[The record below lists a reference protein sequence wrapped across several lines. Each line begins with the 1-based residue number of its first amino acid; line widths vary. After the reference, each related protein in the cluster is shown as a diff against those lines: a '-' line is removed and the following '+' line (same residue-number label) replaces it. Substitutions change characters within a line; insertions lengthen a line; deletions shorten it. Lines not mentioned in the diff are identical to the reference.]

1 MTLKQGQILTFN
13 HRVMRN
19 LFYLLILVP
28 FLTFNACGDA
38 SVNEDTEEWVYL
50 FNGENL
56 DGWDIKIAG
65 YELNDNV
72 LNTFRVE
79 DGLLRV
85 SYDDYD
91 EWNGELGHIY
101 YEKPFSHYRIVVEY
115 RFNGEQVAG
124 APDWGLLNNGI
135 MMHSQPAETVT
146 MDQLLPISFEMQ
158 LLHSEGDLVRPNGNL
173 YLPGT
178 RVILGGE
185 LTEEDYF
192 PSSSEPFFGEE
203 WVRAEAVVLGD
214 SLIQHLLNGEV
225 VMEYSKPV
233 MGGEGPDDYDPEVK
247 NYGKPLTEG
256 HIALQAE
263 THPTDFKTIK
273 ILPLKGCMDP
283 DAVNFKSY
291 YVADEPEACK
301 Y

>member
-1 MTLKQGQILTFN
+1 
-13 HRVMRN
+13 MRN
-19 LFYLLILVP
+19 VLYLLIIAP
-28 FLTFNACGDA
+28 FLTFNACKDA
-38 SVNEDTEEWVYL
+38 AVKDETEEWIYL

-65 YELNDNV
+65 YELNDNA

-79 DGLLRV
+79 DGMLRV
-85 SYDDYD
+85 SYNDYE

-101 YEKPFSHYRIVVEY
+101 YHEPFSHYRIVVEY

-124 APDWGLLNNGI
+124 GPDWGLLNNGI
-135 MMHSQPAETVT
+135 MMHSQHAETVT
-146 MDQLLPISFEMQ
+146 LDQPLPISFEMQ

-178 RVILGGE
+178 QVILDGE
-185 LTEEDYF
+185 ITSEDYF
-192 PSSSEPFFGEE
+192 PSSSEPFFGDE
-203 WVRAEAVVLGD
+203 WVRAEAIVLGD
-214 SLIQHLLNGEV
+214 SLIQHILNGEV
-225 VMEYSKPV
+225 VMEYSSPI
-233 MGGEGPDDYDPEVK
+233 MGGEGPDNYNPDVK
-247 NYGKPLTEG
+247 DYGKPLTEG
-256 HIALQAE
+256 HIAFQAE
-263 THPTDFKTIK
+263 THPTDFRTIK

-291 YVADEPEACK
+291 YVVDEPEDCD